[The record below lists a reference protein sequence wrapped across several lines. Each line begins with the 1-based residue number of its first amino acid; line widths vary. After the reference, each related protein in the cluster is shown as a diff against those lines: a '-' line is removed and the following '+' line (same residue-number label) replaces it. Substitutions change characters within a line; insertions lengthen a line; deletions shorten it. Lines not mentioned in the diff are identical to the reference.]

1 MYSSSG
7 PRRLVSTRDLDCRRD
22 RRFSTVARW
31 QRDGHSSPGQKPKR
45 EVEERRMFPTRD
57 AESAEKLRVPEQTIA
72 GIAGVG
78 IGGPGHDGRRAVGFL

>member
-1 MYSSSG
+1 
-7 PRRLVSTRDLDCRRD
+7 
-22 RRFSTVARW
+22 
-31 QRDGHSSPGQKPKR
+31 
-45 EVEERRMFPTRD
+45 MFPTRD